1 MLSRAVQSRSV
12 RAVHSRATRSVH
24 SRPVEQR
31 PDNLMQKDEGD
42 EAQWL
47 VLFNFI
53 RGSWINTRLSSFECV
68 HAKTMYAHSIP
79 AFSAGNTWEQHPID
93 SCKTL
98 KPDAIFVENKTSLYY
113 QTCS

>member
-53 RGSWINTRLSSFECV
+53 RGS
-68 HAKTMYAHSIP
+68 
-79 AFSAGNTWEQHPID
+79 
-93 SCKTL
+93 
-98 KPDAIFVENKTSLYY
+98 
-113 QTCS
+113 